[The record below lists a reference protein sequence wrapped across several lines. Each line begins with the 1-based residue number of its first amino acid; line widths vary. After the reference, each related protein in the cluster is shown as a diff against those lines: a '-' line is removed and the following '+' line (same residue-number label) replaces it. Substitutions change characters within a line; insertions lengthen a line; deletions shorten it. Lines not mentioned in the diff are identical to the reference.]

1 MDYKKYQKSRDLSWQ
16 ILLDHDITCLPVK
29 VSGICKAL
37 HIRTIKYSDGIKNIK
52 DFDQY
57 AKPEQN
63 DGFSYKNSI
72 FYNDQCSIPRQR
84 FTVAHELGHILLHG
98 GNGLYNREPSESDNP
113 IEQEA
118 NVFASRL
125 LAPACVLWGL
135 GATSAQQISELCNIS
150 LQSAEFRMKRMN
162 ELYEREKRFL
172 NMYNKSCF
180 LMSELERKVYR
191 QFSKYIQQNHL

>member
-29 VSGICKAL
+29 VSGICKVL
-37 HIRTIKYSDGIKNIK
+37 HFNVVSYAKGAELFTRLDLQNNANNSDGFTFQNI
-52 DFDQY
+52 
-57 AKPEQN
+57 
-63 DGFSYKNSI
+63 I

-84 FTVAHELGHILLHG
+84 FTIAHELGHILLHG

-118 NVFASRL
+118 NIFASRL

-135 GATSAQQISELCNIS
+135 GVTSAQQISELCNIS
-150 LQSAEFRMKRMN
+150 LQSAEFRMRRMN

-180 LMSELERKVYR
+180 LISELERKVYR
-191 QFSKYIQQNHL
+191 QFSEYIQQNHL

>member
-29 VSGICKAL
+29 VSGICKAMQFNVASYANSTEL
-37 HIRTIKYSDGIKNIK
+37 FSRLDLQKNANNSDG
-52 DFDQY
+52 FTF
-57 AKPEQN
+57 QN
-63 DGFSYKNSI
+63 VI

-135 GATSAQQISELCNIS
+135 GVTSAQQISELCNIS

-162 ELYEREKRFL
+162 ELYEREKHFL

-180 LMSELERKVYR
+180 LMSELERKVYI
-191 QFSKYIQQNHL
+191 QFSEYIQQNHL